1 MCRSAPAH
9 VTRRASS
16 AAFDPCV
23 RDIAGRGVGRVAG
36 ARMFARACV
45 CGVTLLDTVFNAA
58 STVVGDKNALGYSG
72 LAFV

>member
-1 MCRSAPAH
+1 
-9 VTRRASS
+9 
-16 AAFDPCV
+16 
-23 RDIAGRGVGRVAG
+23 
-36 ARMFARACV
+36 MFARACV